1 MAAGAWKVKQDM
13 PPAGGYGPIDYKRR
27 LPYRGIPGYGLLAI
41 GLGAFVFGTYVIFR
55 WNWERRHLAFEDME
69 ARMALMPLLMAEDD
83 RRSGS
88 PSTIPHAGWCPELMS
103 CTSFSHQKFKRISSS
118 VTPGAHKQ
126 T

>member
-83 RRSGS
+83 RSRLQTSKINGGNQTHLTAAVIWAAAMIIMCAK
-88 PSTIPHAGWCPELMS
+88 PS
-103 CTSFSHQKFKRISSS
+103 
-118 VTPGAHKQ
+118 
-126 T
+126 